1 MVIVVY
7 NSNYSIDCSLQ
18 RRRRGWWIR
27 INFGHRFY
35 ICGISYVYLF
45 WHKKYYL
52 HRYVCITYCTYC
64 YHLWWQLHQPLLAVI
79 MIALIDSVAC
89 YPTWRKTL
97 KDPSSETL
105 WTWVAF
111 TLGNALSILVLNQ
124 YNALTL
130 IYLITITFTDFSV
143 VLVILYGRYLVKSH
157 LQKHI

>member
-1 MVIVVY
+1 MWFITQTTALIALYKGGGGAGGYALTLGTGFIFVVFLM
-7 NSNYSIDCSLQ
+7 SIY
-18 RRRRGWWIR
+18 
-27 INFGHRFY
+27 FGT
-35 ICGISYVYLF
+35 
-45 WHKKYYL
+45 KN
-52 HRYVCITYCTYC
+52 ITYTDTFVLLIALIAII
-64 YHLWWQLHQPLLAVI
+64 LWWQLHQPLLAVI